1 LLAAVQPSSYL
12 TPPHPPI
19 QEELKTRRSLRAFKD
34 PRVHVCLYC
43 LAPTITSLK
52 SLDLVVMKR
61 LQEKVNVVPVI
72 TKADTVTQEEMAE
85 FKALVSRGSKRGK
98 VLRPQLESFLYFS
111 LTGAPCRQL
120 APQRICGQ
128 WPDAL

>member
-1 LLAAVQPSSYL
+1 M
-12 TPPHPPI
+12 
-19 QEELKTRRSLRAFKD
+19 
-34 PRVHVCLYC
+34 HVCLYC

-61 LQEKVNVVPVI
+61 LQEKVNIVPVI

-85 FKALVSRGSKRGK
+85 FKALVSGK
-98 VLRPQLESFLYFS
+98 VARLHLKLFLCFS
-111 LTGAPCRQL
+111 LTGAPCRRL
-120 APQRICGQ
+120 APKRICGQ